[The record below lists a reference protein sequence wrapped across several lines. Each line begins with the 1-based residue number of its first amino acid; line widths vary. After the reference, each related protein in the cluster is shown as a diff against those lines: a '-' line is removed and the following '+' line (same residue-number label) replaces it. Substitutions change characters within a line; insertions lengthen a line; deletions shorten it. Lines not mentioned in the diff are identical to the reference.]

1 MSKLTPHQEL
11 ALTTSG
17 HMALTANAGSG
28 KTFVL
33 ARKYL
38 EALTKNK
45 FEISNVAAITFTEKA
60 ASELYLKISILIDEK
75 IIECSNQT
83 ERKLLEKIRRQL
95 VSANIST
102 IHSFC
107 ISLLREY
114 PVEVELDARFIPIDE
129 ILSEE
134 LIELSVEEMVR
145 ASFDDELVTDEIK
158 YLIRIFSSKI
168 KLQNQI
174 IKLIQNRKNVFV
186 VKNKIYSLAERQIA
200 ELFFKEY
207 SKKFIDIWNKLKN
220 SFIQNLSLINLAV
233 QESDSKNSN
242 AIEVSSKLQRL
253 KTVTDINQIL
263 KLLSEIKSL
272 SFTKENT
279 IRKRGYLK
287 NEDSILLQNEIVTTE
302 DLMKNLAAFH
312 LPDNHSEIELELAR
326 FGKTLIIFLDSA
338 LNIYE
343 NKKKNEGFIDYE
355 DILLYTK
362 KLLENDKIQKSI
374 SEKYKFILVDEF
386 QDTNEIQYQIF
397 LPILDYLKGGKLFIV
412 GDEKQSI
419 YKFRDAEIEIF
430 NLTRSDI
437 KKSVGE
443 KNLLV
448 LTDSFRMAPRICA
461 FCNYV
466 FRNLFDQPDET
477 IGEVP
482 ATDLVCARVDD
493 IVGHIEF
500 LACIEDEANTN
511 DTEAELTAKKIL
523 KLVSKGDYTF
533 NDISILVRKRKYFAE
548 LENVFIKYEIPF
560 AIVGGRGFY
569 QRQSIS
575 DVINYLSFLADENN
589 STALVGLLRS
599 PFFTISDSKLFE
611 ISLIKGKSFW
621 RKLNLVK
628 DDNEIINIC
637 SLLNKNISM
646 SSSVSLPDLI
656 YKIITDRNFIS
667 VLSARNDSEQE
678 IANLNKLIGIA
689 RNFNEVGFRNLY
701 DFLSFIQDSISN
713 QADEPQAAII
723 TNSNAVQMM
732 TIHQSKGLEFPVVFL
747 YKTDEAGISNSIK
760 SGDVKVDKNFG
771 LLTKVPIN
779 QNYFEDYLSAPIIS
793 MYNYYEEKK
802 NNAELKRLLYVAVT
816 RAKDELYITSTI
828 KKDSS
833 FKKDSLINLLAAG
846 LKNNFSTA
854 EIIISDKLELL
865 KIQDGKFINRTEQI
879 DVTIPITTKI
889 EIENININKEQKY
902 IDKAIVNINSL
913 HSHEKG
919 EIISASKVSIYS
931 QCPLK
936 YLLTYEYGFG
946 KFNSDYLN
954 FKSINKQVNQKNFL
968 TDNIEVDIENDDER
982 FEPIENE
989 VKDYNSALYGRLFHK
1004 AMEKSI
1010 NPEQINQFI
1019 IDEFGT
1025 AKNDERITEILIQR
1039 LEDDLKT
1046 FRTSKI
1052 FSQISKAK
1060 KYKNEFEIY
1069 TADNDYFLHGIIDKI
1084 IFDENKILIIDYKT
1098 DDIQQNEIRKHAEYY
1113 LMQLKFY
1120 LYIASK
1126 LFTKFEQFEGS
1137 LIFIKHP
1144 NEPVTI
1150 TYDNQKMKQL
1160 KKEITDIVK
1169 SIRTKNSRKNLKHCK
1184 VCSFS
1189 GLTNN
1194 CIIN

>member
-548 LENVFIKYEIPF
+548 IENVFIKYEIPF

-1039 LEDDLKT
+1039 LEDDLIT

>member
-362 KLLENDKIQKSI
+362 KLLEYDKIQKSI

-1039 LEDDLKT
+1039 LEDDLIT

>member
-38 EALTKNK
+38 EALTKDK

-145 ASFDDELVTDEIK
+145 ASFDDELVIEEIK

-174 IKLIQNRKNVFV
+174 LKLIQNRKNVFV
-186 VKNKIYSLAERQIA
+186 VKNKIYSLDETQIA
-200 ELFFKEY
+200 ELFFKEF
-207 SKKFIDIWNKLKN
+207 SKKFNDIWNKLKS

-233 QESDSKNSN
+233 QASDSKNSN
-242 AIEVSSKLQRL
+242 AIEVSSKLQKL
-253 KTVTDINQIL
+253 KTESDINLIL

-287 NEDSILLQNEIVTTE
+287 NEDSILLQNEIVVTE
-302 DLMKNLAAFH
+302 DLMKSLDAFH
-312 LPDNHSEIELELAR
+312 LPENHSEIEFELAR
-326 FGKTLIIFLDSA
+326 FGKTLINFFEFA

-343 NKKKNEGFIDYE
+343 NKKKSEGFIDYE

-362 KLLENDKIQKSI
+362 KLLENDKVQKSI

-430 NLTRSDI
+430 NLTRNDI
-437 KKSVGE
+437 KKSIGE

-448 LTDSFRMAPRICA
+448 LPDSFRMAPGICA

-466 FRNLFDQPDET
+466 FRILFDQPDET

-500 LACIEDEANTN
+500 LACIEDDENIN

-523 KLVSKGDYTF
+523 QLVSNGHYTF
-533 NDISILVRKRKYFAE
+533 NDISILVRKRKYFAK

-569 QRQSIS
+569 QRQAIS

-589 STALVGLLRS
+589 SAALIGLLRS

-628 DDNEIINIC
+628 DDIEIINIC
-637 SLLNKNISM
+637 SLLNQNISM

-667 VLSARNDSEQE
+667 VLSSRNDSEQE

-689 RNFNEVGFRNLY
+689 RNFNAVGFRNLY

-732 TIHQSKGLEFPVVFL
+732 TIHQSKGLEFPIVFL

-828 KKDSS
+828 KRDSS

-846 LKNNFSTA
+846 LKNNFSTN
-854 EIIISDKLELL
+854 EISISDNLELL
-865 KIQDGKFINRTEQI
+865 KIQGGKFINLTEHI
-879 DVTIPITTKI
+879 NVTIPITSKI
-889 EIENININKEQKY
+889 EIENINIKKEQK
-902 IDKAIVNINSL
+902 IVDKAIVNINSL
-913 HSHEKG
+913 YSHEKG

-936 YLLTYEYGFG
+936 YLLTYDYGFG

-954 FKSINKQVNQKNFL
+954 FKAINKQVNQKNFL
-968 TDNIEVDIENDDER
+968 TDNVEFDIESDDER
-982 FEPIENE
+982 FEPIESE

-1010 NPEQINQFI
+1010 IPGQINQFI

-1025 AKNDERITEILIQR
+1025 DKNDERITEILLQR

-1052 FSQISKAK
+1052 FSQISNAK
-1060 KYKNEFEIY
+1060 DYKNEFEIY

-1084 IFDENKILIIDYKT
+1084 IFDDNKIVIIDFKT

-1144 NEPVTI
+1144 DEPVTI
-1150 TYDNQKMKQL
+1150 TYDKQKMKQL

-1189 GLTNN
+1189 GLTNS

>member
-1039 LEDDLKT
+1039 LEDDLIT